1 MHYDPGVDH
10 TKPTYLITV
19 SNEREEQNKL
29 EWNRIEQNGI
39 AVLMHSKGSILL
51 NIQINY
57 ICVCICKIYFYQ
69 FFNRYIMYKQ

>member
-19 SNEREEQNKL
+19 SIFFFCSEREEQNKL

-39 AVLMHSKGSILL
+39 VVFMHSKGSILL

-57 ICVCICKIYFYQ
+57 ICVCVCKIYFYQ
-69 FFNRYIMYKQ
+69 FLN